1 MGAVVGFGK
10 LHLAP
15 AQPPL
20 LAGLH
25 SWLEKG
31 ALGDSTT
38 LSPQRPRDAMVLR
51 WLSVLW
57 RQTDSS
63 STLRIRKK
71 TNKWWGRGTER
82 EKGGRRERS
91 GAGKKKGKRKKE
103 DTEKGSEG
111 KKKKKTEK

>member
-1 MGAVVGFGK
+1 M
-10 LHLAP
+10 
-15 AQPPL
+15 
-20 LAGLH
+20 
-25 SWLEKG
+25 
-31 ALGDSTT
+31 
-38 LSPQRPRDAMVLR
+38 
-51 WLSVLW
+51 LW

-63 STLRIRKK
+63 STLMIRKK

-111 KKKKKTEK
+111 KKKTNKQTEK